1 MVLLRAVF
9 PSRHEVYT
17 LETSLDGLITSL
29 VTTSPRG
36 RLSVRNLMLFF
47 IHQMSTREE
56 RVQMHPGC
64 SVHEERR
71 AAWETLAGYGLP
83 GAAHGSLPCLDHVR
97 RVSTWRQQPIQPASC
112 STNPMQSIVSCIMKT
127 KSESPPGR
135 KQRAGEKNTDV
146 AGWHTPGEDQ
156 RPLVT

>member
-1 MVLLRAVF
+1 MLRAVS

-17 LETSLDGLITSL
+17 LETSLDGLITAL
-29 VTTSPRG
+29 VTTSPCG

-47 IHQMSTREE
+47 IHQMSTGEE
-56 RVQMHPGC
+56 RVQINPGC
-64 SVHEERR
+64 SVREERR
-71 AAWETLAGYGLP
+71 AAWEMLAGYGLA

-97 RVSTWRQQPIQPASC
+97 RVSTWNQQPIQLPHVRQTPCRAS
-112 STNPMQSIVSCIMKT
+112 SCIMEA